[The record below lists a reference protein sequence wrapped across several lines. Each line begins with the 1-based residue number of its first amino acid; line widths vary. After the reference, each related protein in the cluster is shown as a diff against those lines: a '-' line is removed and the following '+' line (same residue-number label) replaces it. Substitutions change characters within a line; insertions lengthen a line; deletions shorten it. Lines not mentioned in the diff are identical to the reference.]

1 MARAAKPKREMSG
14 LTPDDDTAG
23 SAVSSAPLLQSL
35 ADKLRGKGKKTSD
48 KSKAKGKGAPGRA
61 LVNHLCRFSQFCS
74 RDAAEIPAKAPTLAS
89 TQRCPSCGG
98 QIAQLSRFARLKAVC
113 TCASVLLCV
122 RVCVYVCVCARTDSA
137 AQCRDRNELS
147 VHRLRRQA
155 DHQGRSDGVKAQI
168 AAQSEWRA
176 A

>member
-1 MARAAKPKREMSG
+1 MH
-14 LTPDDDTAG
+14 TAG
-23 SAVSSAPLLQSL
+23 AWALLGCDAGADTVSLCVCERVSL
-35 ADKLRGKGKKTSD
+35 CVVG
-48 KSKAKGKGAPGRA
+48 
-61 LVNHLCRFSQFCS
+61 LCVR
-74 RDAAEIPAKAPTLAS
+74 
-89 TQRCPSCGG
+89 
-98 QIAQLSRFARLKAVC
+98 
-113 TCASVLLCV
+113 V